1 MVKLIGYLVMPY
13 KDYKKLTR
21 GAESYLDG
29 SKAGR
34 KQIKDTLDIKVAA

>member
-13 KDYKKLTR
+13 KGYKKLTI

-29 SKAGR
+29 TKAGR
-34 KQIKDTLDIKVAA
+34 KQIKDSLDIKVAA